1 MKWLTAAILC
11 PLLLTTASAKP
22 TDEQGR
28 EAAIFGSTV
37 DDRDTAAE
45 TAPDGTRETA
55 LFGDDSNTRSTALDD
70 GPEQR
75 LSSQLDDNQ
84 DPLVIGGSLFLR
96 TMSRLTDDMAVA
108 DMPLSQ
114 TAQVFLYGDA
124 RPTERIR
131 AFVRGRFDH
140 NLVDATQGTGFATD
154 FTTPQDGRTRAL
166 VDQLW
171 LKFDLDRTV
180 FLTLGQQPIRWGSAR
195 IWNPTDFVNAQR
207 RDPLAIFDIRPGVPL
222 VKAHIPLEKSE
233 TNIYLIGQFDGAETI
248 SQTGGVF
255 RIEQTI
261 AQSELSAMVS
271 ARQEQPLRLGLDYS
285 LGVGLFELRFEGAA
299 ISGDHRHRWSG
310 NFNPDLANLQ
320 LPERSSVEYEYQG
333 TAGAEWTIPYGDSD
347 SAFWTVEYFYN
358 QLGYDGSELYP
369 WLALSG
375 ELTPLYLGRHYVA
388 TNLALPRPGSW
399 NETTILT
406 SAIMNLSDQ
415 TAVLRLD
422 LQWQLLTR
430 LRLFTYIATYVG
442 EQGEFRFSLD
452 VPKDANIPELEDGL
466 SIKPPKLDIGFWLSV
481 TL

>member
-1 MKWLTAAILC
+1 MKCRFAAILS
-11 PLLLTTASAKP
+11 LLLLGTALAKP
-22 TDEQGR
+22 TVEQGR
-28 EAAIFGSTV
+28 DAAIFGSS
-37 DDRDTAAE
+37 DDEGDVE
-45 TAPDGTRETA
+45 PQSHQGGTREA
-55 LFGDDSNTRSTALDD
+55 SLFGDDTDTSSARLD
-70 GPEQR
+70 GSVERR
-75 LSSQLDDNQ
+75 LSIQLDDKQ

-96 TMSRLTDDMAVA
+96 TMSRLTDDMPVGE
-108 DMPLSQ
+108 MPLSQ
-114 TAQVFLYGDA
+114 TAQLFLYGDA

-140 NLVDATQGTGFATD
+140 NLVDATQGTGLATD

-171 LKFDLDRTV
+171 LKFDLDRMV

-222 VKAHIPLEKSE
+222 LKAHIPLEKSE

-271 ARQEQPLRLGLDYS
+271 VRQEQPLRLGLDYS

-320 LPERSSVEYEYQG
+320 LPKSRPWG
-333 TAGAEWTIPYGDSD
+333 TNTKAQLEPSGQFPMAIPTAHFGPSNISTTSLAMTAPIY
-347 SAFWTVEYFYN
+347 TH
-358 QLGYDGSELYP
+358 GS
-369 WLALSG
+369 
-375 ELTPLYLGRHYVA
+375 H
-388 TNLALPRPGSW
+388 
-399 NETTILT
+399 
-406 SAIMNLSDQ
+406 
-415 TAVLRLD
+415 
-422 LQWQLLTR
+422 
-430 LRLFTYIATYVG
+430 
-442 EQGEFRFSLD
+442 
-452 VPKDANIPELEDGL
+452 
-466 SIKPPKLDIGFWLSV
+466 
-481 TL
+481 